1 MVPDRTQMRIDA
13 MEVSGM
19 VSATRTGDL
28 RSGDGWN
35 SEDAKQCLNTGER
48 RTTMTKKTMKER
60 YAQLGAGLTLH
71 DDLETHSK
79 PEEEIKRANGGQAD
93 QQQVEEQQ
101 SEQEGKPPVTDGCGS
116 AGDDV
121 SDTTDGD
128 GLAS

>member
-1 MVPDRTQMRIDA
+1 
-13 MEVSGM
+13 
-19 VSATRTGDL
+19 
-28 RSGDGWN
+28 
-35 SEDAKQCLNTGER
+35 
-48 RTTMTKKTMKER
+48 MTKKTMKER

-79 PEEEIKRANGGQAD
+79 PEEEIKRTNGGQAD

>member
-1 MVPDRTQMRIDA
+1 M
-13 MEVSGM
+13 
-19 VSATRTGDL
+19 TR
-28 RSGDGWN
+28 
-35 SEDAKQCLNTGER
+35 
-48 RTTMTKKTMKER
+48 KTLKEI

-79 PEEEIKRANGGQAD
+79 PEEQIKRTNGGKED
-93 QQQVEEQQ
+93 PQQVEEQQ